1 MAVVPDMD
9 RTDSRFMSCSDSDQT
24 AIEKNLNRIKKS
36 MTKEGYVNGSD
47 LLMSV
52 DGKASGHCT
61 SHTTTYNSE
70 TKDRAVKPVST
81 EKTPNAGLFKEKTV
95 TGLSVQVKCEG
106 LRFYGEEEN
115 GMKDM
120 LGKWKVGGAV
130 ELKGFAR
137 GGDATPYMSGSFII
151 SSLEESAPAGDDTT
165 YSATFDN
172 TGAVTIDEAKVDGA
186 TVEG

>member
-1 MAVVPDMD
+1 MA
-9 RTDSRFMSCSDSDQT
+9 
-24 AIEKNLNRIKKS
+24 
-36 MTKEGYVNGSD
+36 TKTGYVNGSD
-47 LLMSV
+47 LLMSIG
-52 DGKASGHCT
+52 GKACGHCT

-70 TKDRAVKPVST
+70 TKDRAVKPAAA
-81 EKTPNAGLFKEKTV
+81 EAAANAGLFKEKTV

-115 GMKDM
+115 GMKE
-120 LGKWKVGGAV
+120 LLAKWKEGGKV

-137 GGDATPYMSGSFII
+137 GSDAAPYMSGTFVI

-172 TGAVTIDEAKVDGA
+172 TGAVTIDEAKVDGSA
-186 TVEG
+186 VAG